1 MTMMMTGR
9 VLLVC
14 ALCALWCGAGSRCDE
29 EEDTALVVGPPGSR
43 SNDGKGGPGSAP
55 PSLPGTGTSVPRS
68 ILPESEVPQ
77 ERIAGTSSEER
88 GEKNYKN
95 EDGEEED
102 VDEDGENSR
111 HHERLSEQPTQK
123 EESQEETPEEKELKK
138 GLEEEKDVH
147 QPGEEGI
154 KGAQQSQ
161 SQQPPPQ
168 QLQVKI
174 TAPAGRGGPT
184 APTGPARPPAP
195 AEPSSMDGSQ
205 TIEPTDS
212 RNPSQESHDKSLLQT
227 KKESSAPDPSLKD
240 AFPEQ
245 HGQETT
251 TPDSVMNASAGS
263 QARITA
269 PSTSTSGS
277 GEAQSKAD
285 GNDAQ
290 RPNPNKSH
298 DDSDAG
304 KTKVSTTLSEAAPQT
319 TETVAATQ
327 TNHTK
332 TIGDNDG
339 STAVSHTTF
348 PLLLLLL
355 PVACAAAAAVV
366 AA

>member
-1 MTMMMTGR
+1 MAMMMTGR

-14 ALCALWCGAGSRCDE
+14 ALCVLWCGAGSRCDE
-29 EEDTALVVGPPGSR
+29 EEDTALVVGPPGGR

-95 EDGEEED
+95 EDGEEEN
-102 VDEDGENSR
+102 VDEDVGNSR
-111 HHERLSEQPTQK
+111 HHERLSEQPTQQ
-123 EESQEETPEEKELKK
+123 EVSHEETPEGKGLKK
-138 GLEEEKDVH
+138 GLEEKDVH

-154 KGAQQSQ
+154 KGRQQSQ

-168 QLQVKI
+168 QLQVQI

-251 TPDSVMNASAGS
+251 TPDSVMNASAGT

-304 KTKVSTTLSEAAPQT
+304 KTKVSTTLSEAATQA

-332 TIGDNDG
+332 TIGDSDG
-339 STAVSHTTF
+339 STAVSHTTS
-348 PLLLLLL
+348 PLLLLLI
-355 PVACAAAAAVV
+355 VACAAAVV